1 MAILV
6 MADNNVFS
14 LRVRKSVMSSN
25 DTTWYGYM
33 DAGEKSSAVVLD
45 ERLSTGNPATVY
57 LFNLKRNEILEYKR
71 EIVDP
76 KLREL
81 NEKEKKGLDELKS
94 AYSKARKGFVPRAAK
109 IASAQERAS
118 APEVKPVPEFGAA
131 EDEGDD
137 FMALDIEDDDEE

>member
-1 MAILV
+1 
-6 MADNNVFS
+6 
-14 LRVRKSVMSSN
+14 MSSN

-33 DAGEKSSAVVLD
+33 DAGEKSSPVVQD

-71 EIVDP
+71 EIVEP
-76 KLREL
+76 KLRAL
-81 NEKEKKGLDELKS
+81 KEKEKAVLDELKS

-118 APEVKPVPEFGAA
+118 APEVKPVPEVGID
-131 EDEGDD
+131 DEGED
-137 FMALDIEDDDEE
+137 FMVLDIEDDDEE